1 MYQEHWGM
9 VTCNHITP
17 NTLAVSTY
25 GNFQIHDPNEHA
37 LYHLDEYMS
46 SNGFKYVIAQTTNVP
61 CVKQMFPSDDIVAK
75 TFIPIPKHLE
85 GKPIRVHHKDNDPTN
100 NHIANL
106 EWIFDQEEFRIITF
120 NDIKRETYEVSQF
133 GIVRLKSTHEIISP
147 FITPEGYYLISLMCT
162 DHDRKRR
169 YRMNR
174 IVAHEFIQHLN
185 PEQNCVNHIDGIRNN
200 NYWKNLEWVTNTEN
214 MHHASLTHS
223 MNNCITLNNSIIS
236 IDEAKCI
243 CECLNKYNGN
253 VPIVYEE
260 MKPLIPSLTRRY
272 VSLIKNGYAFK
283 YIGDEI
289 LNENGK
295 KKKKF
300 YGKDRH
306 KDEETVIVVAKCLK
320 KFNGDGY
327 KTLLALKPVYP
338 WIREDYIQNLK
349 HKRLRPDVTDKIFSA
364 DEFPQYGIT
373 EDQVIMICEALL
385 RHKNDEYPTL
395 EAFKEVREYIPGLN
409 KDVVRNIKSKKT
421 FHQISDKYFP
431 KGYFTK

>member
-1 MYQEHWGM
+1 MCQEHWKM

-25 GNFQIHDPNEHA
+25 GNFQIHDPDEHA
-37 LYHLDEYMS
+37 LYHLDEYVS
-46 SNGFKYVIAQTTNVP
+46 SNGFKYVITKTTNMSYE
-61 CVKQMFPSDDIVAK
+61 KQMFPSDDIVAK

-100 NHIANL
+100 NHITNL
-106 EWIFDQEEFRIITF
+106 EWIFDQEEFRAITF

-214 MHHASLTHS
+214 IRHASLTHS
-223 MNNCITLNNSIIS
+223 LSGSETRDDAPMSTEEAIMVCESLNRNHSDCGLVY
-236 IDEAKCI
+236 DELKD
-243 CECLNKYNGN
+243 K
-253 VPIVYEE
+253 
-260 MKPLIPSLTRRY
+260 IPTLTRRR
-272 VSLIKNGYAFK
+272 VLLIKNGKSFK
-283 YIGDEI
+283 RTGNIVLREEGKIKRTYNEKHYNESDIIEIANVLKQNNGDCFKTLKQMKQKYYWI
-289 LNENGK
+289 NADMIYRIK
-295 KKKKF
+295 
-300 YGKDRH
+300 H
-306 KDEETVIVVAKCLK
+306 KDSFVDI
-320 KFNGDGY
+320 
-327 KTLLALKPVYP
+327 
-338 WIREDYIQNLK
+338 
-349 HKRLRPDVTDKIFSA
+349 TDKIFKRG
-364 DEFPQYGIT
+364 DFPQYGIT